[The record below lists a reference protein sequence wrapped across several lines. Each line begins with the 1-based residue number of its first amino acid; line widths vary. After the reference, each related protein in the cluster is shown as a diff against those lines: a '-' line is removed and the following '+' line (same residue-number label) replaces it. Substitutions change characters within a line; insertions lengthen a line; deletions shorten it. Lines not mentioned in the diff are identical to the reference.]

1 MDEPEILQSC
11 LPELQKVYVAL
22 EEPDYVAGVAAIRRK
37 EASLEE
43 MIHQNTAIGNF
54 QVIRSI
60 FNSNHLLIPNTHV
73 TNIVS
78 KCIRNMPILG
88 YHQDKIIYKVVSST
102 INMSKIL
109 IIPKLNMS
117 KSETI
122 PKLNMSKSETI
133 QQSNML
139 QNHRLL
145 NYQIRKHH
153 RHSPIQCIPRST

>member
-43 MIHQNTAIGNF
+43 MIHQNTAMGNF

-73 TNIVS
+73 THIVS
-78 KCIRNMPILG
+78 KCIRLF
-88 YHQDKIIYKVVSST
+88 
-102 INMSKIL
+102 
-109 IIPKLNMS
+109 
-117 KSETI
+117 
-122 PKLNMSKSETI
+122 
-133 QQSNML
+133 
-139 QNHRLL
+139 
-145 NYQIRKHH
+145 
-153 RHSPIQCIPRST
+153 